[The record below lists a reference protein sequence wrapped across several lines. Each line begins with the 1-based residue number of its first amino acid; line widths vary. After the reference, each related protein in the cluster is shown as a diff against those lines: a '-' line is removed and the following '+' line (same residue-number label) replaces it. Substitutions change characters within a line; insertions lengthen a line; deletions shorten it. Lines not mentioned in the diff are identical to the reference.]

1 MDPRYLQLAK
11 ILVGYSTKVGK
22 NDRVL
27 FQVDVHTPFDMLKAV
42 AEEVRAVGG
51 VMMQPI
57 LTDERLTALC
67 MKGCTQRQLAPDAA
81 AYMVRMLAADVRIAF
96 RSFGNIMEMAGV
108 PSDDSTLANKVMG
121 GLCMEEAIENTR
133 WVLNRWP
140 TPAFAQLAGMS
151 TGEFED
157 IFFRAVL
164 VDYEAMTESVKP
176 LVELMNATDQVRIVG
191 PDTELTFS
199 IKGIGAVPCTG
210 LRNIPDGEVYS
221 APIRDSVN
229 GQLHYNTVTITKSGQ
244 RFSGVRFVF
253 KDGKIIEATCDS
265 GDQAA
270 IERILNTDEGARY
283 VGEFALGINWGVTQ
297 TIGDTLFD
305 EKVGGSFHFTP
316 GMCYD
321 DAPNGN
327 KSAVHWDII
336 CDQREQHGGGEIYFD
351 DKLVR
356 QNGLFVP
363 EELAALNPKTTG
375 KVEYI

>member
-1 MDPRYLQLAK
+1 MDPRYLKLAK

-27 FQVDVHTPFDMLKAV
+27 FQVDVNTPHDMLRAV
-42 AEEVRAVGG
+42 VEEVRMAGG
-51 VMMQPI
+51 VMMSPM
-57 LTDERLTALC
+57 LTDDRLTALC
-67 MKGCTQRQLAPDAA
+67 MQGCTQRQLAPDAA
-81 AYMVRMLAADVRIAF
+81 AYMTRMLSADVRIAF
-96 RSFGNIMEMAGV
+96 RSFNNIMEMAGV
-108 PSDDSTLANKVMG
+108 PTDDSTLSNKVMA

-133 WVLNRWP
+133 WVLTRWP

-151 TGEFED
+151 TTDFED
-157 IFFRAVL
+157 FFFNAVL
-164 VDYEAMTESVKP
+164 ADYEAMTESAKP
-176 LVELMNATDQVRIVG
+176 LVKLMSATDEVHIIG
-191 PDTELTFS
+191 PDTDLTFS

-221 APIRDSVN
+221 APVRDSVN
-229 GQLHYNTVTITKSGQ
+229 GHLHYNTVTITKSGQ
-244 RFSGVRFVF
+244 RFGGVRFEF
-253 KDGKIIEATCDS
+253 KDGKIVKATCDS

-270 IERILNTDEGARY
+270 MEKILDTDEGARF

-336 CDQREQHGGGEIYFD
+336 CDQRKEHGGGEIHFD
-351 DKLVR
+351 GKLIR
-356 QNGLFVP
+356 KDGIFVP
-363 EELAALNPKTTG
+363 KKLAGLNPS
-375 KVEYI
+375 